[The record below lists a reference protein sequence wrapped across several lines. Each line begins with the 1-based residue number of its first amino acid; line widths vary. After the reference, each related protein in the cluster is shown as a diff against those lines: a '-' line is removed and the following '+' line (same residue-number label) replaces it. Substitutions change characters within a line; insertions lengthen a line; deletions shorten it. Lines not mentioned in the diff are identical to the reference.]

1 MNHSNKIRLNLTKR
15 IQTINIKRIVLFIF
29 LGFVCI
35 STSYCKKT
43 YVEPITAAGDWTLI
57 DAQLYIKR
65 WGNYPLLRYDMFTAT
80 QKYNCLDLNGND
92 IRLDQIYKDSTRW
105 TLTEDGGFFL
115 DSLKQYEEQS
125 KPTFI
130 RLYPTEDG
138 SARVFELDDLSD
150 NYVRWKSSNRE
161 QALMFNG
168 VYDNHTYYTKLTF
181 RRRGTNTGIDMR
193 PDLETSTYK
202 GVIPSRVIRANVLSG
217 HTWVI
222 YKYKKQGF
230 NSYQNISDTLYFITN
245 RVYRLNTTPAN
256 QDLNYGLYDMGGYYT
271 LDINHTRFGSNISCA
286 NIPKTAMNLGDIQ
299 NAEFKDNTIGTNG
312 GYYYLFMKKIN

>member
-1 MNHSNKIRLNLTKR
+1 MKKIISIILLNLL
-15 IQTINIKRIVLFIF
+15 IVNLTF
-29 LGFVCI
+29 
-35 STSYCKKT
+35 CKKV
-43 YVEPITAAGDWTLI
+43 YVEPITSAGDWTLI
-57 DAQLYIKR
+57 DAQVYIKR

-80 QKYNCLDLNGND
+80 QKHNCLDINGND

-105 TLTEDGGFFL
+105 TLVEDGGFFL
-115 DSLKQYEEQS
+115 DSLEQYEEQS
-125 KPTFI
+125 RPTFI

-161 QALMFNG
+161 QALNFNG
-168 VYDNHTYYTKLTF
+168 VIDNYTYYTKLTF
-181 RRRGTNTGIDMR
+181 RRRGTNTSFDLR
-193 PDLETSTYK
+193 ADLETSTYN
-202 GVIPSRVIRANVLSG
+202 GVIPAGIIRANALKG
-217 HTWVI
+217 NTWVI

-230 NSYQNISDTLYFITN
+230 NSYQYISDTLYFITN
-245 RVYRLNTTPAN
+245 RVYHLNTTPAN
-256 QDLNYGLYDMGGYYT
+256 QDLSYGLYDMGWYYT

-312 GYYYLFMKKIN
+312 GYYYLFMRKIN